1 MDREDLSYIAEAYNS
16 IYGGN
21 LNEGHPNFFDRRGDK
36 VSPEQFYKI
45 VDVFVSFAKRN
56 LKLKKIPNINFV
68 SDSKFS
74 QKHAAFGVIRG
85 KDKIFVEILDRH
97 PMDILRTLAH
107 ELIHYSQHEHNIN
120 GTGHAGSKTENDANM
135 RAGKL
140 LRDFGSIHA
149 YLFKLPPVRSKT

>member
-1 MDREDLSYIAEAYNS
+1 MDRLDLSYLAEAYKS
-16 IYGGN
+16 MYGED
-21 LNEGHPNFFDRRGDK
+21 LNKGHPNFFDRRGNK
-36 VSPEQFYKI
+36 VSHEQFFKI
-45 VDVFVSFAKRN
+45 VKVFLSFAKRN

-74 QKHAAFGVIRG
+74 QKYAAFGIIRG

-107 ELIHYSQHEHNIN
+107 ELIHYSHHERNIN

-140 LRDFGSIHA
+140 LRDFGSDHS
-149 YLFKLPPVRSKT
+149 YLFKLPLVK

>member
-1 MDREDLSYIAEAYNS
+1 MDRLDLSYLAEAYKS
-16 IYGGN
+16 MYGED
-21 LNEGHPNFFDRRGDK
+21 LNKGHPNFFDRRGNK
-36 VSPEQFYKI
+36 VSHEQFSKI
-45 VDVFVSFAKRN
+45 VKVFLSFAKRN

-74 QKHAAFGVIRG
+74 QKYAAFGIIRG

-107 ELIHYSQHEHNIN
+107 ELIHYSQHERNIN

-140 LRDFGSIHA
+140 LRDFGSDHS
-149 YLFKLPPVRSKT
+149 YLFKLPPVK